1 MHRSLILY
9 IPTYPLSYQVDGPV
23 QVRGAPA
30 GQQRGRRLHPPR
42 LGHRHLRPRVGHGQL
57 GHRGMRHLQNYE
69 LFCTGWMEWMSH
81 RKWRETKQQPIML
94 PGPAVPGCCLVSF
107 CFLVD
112 IHSILSVYQIDILQA
127 YFLVVLGSSKWTQH
141 FGLSYSSFLEQRGL
155 PYLIWKRRFRTF
167 IWPQLPCLGPIAL
180 QNLGALI
187 DCTQVTLKNNL
198 IQKL

>member
-9 IPTYPLSYQVDGPV
+9 IPAYPLSYQVDGPV

-107 CFLVD
+107 CFPCD
-112 IHSILSVYQIDILQA
+112 IHCIHSVGVGNFNIYYIWHPWEYSIVMFRQRREWYLSD
-127 YFLVVLGSSKWTQH
+127 W
-141 FGLSYSSFLEQRGL
+141 RG
-155 PYLIWKRRFRTF
+155 F
-167 IWPQLPCLGPIAL
+167 
-180 QNLGALI
+180 
-187 DCTQVTLKNNL
+187 
-198 IQKL
+198 QKVRLRNF